1 MLAIFD
7 AIAPVFLVILAGVLV
22 ERAGML
28 ARETGRIVSVLVVNV
43 TLPCLLFN
51 LMTQVT
57 VEQLSRGWWW
67 FATAFLPLVILWS
80 WAGVELLRKVPFGPA
95 VIFGFSTVFF
105 NAAFVGL
112 PVVMNLFPGNPQA
125 MTVAGLCVVASNSA
139 GLTGQI
145 CLDAWNRHRREGAGG
160 AKEASPQGGFAS
172 SCWRLFRQYVLGN
185 TVLVATIIG
194 LTLAVL
200 EIPLWK
206 PAAKAVHMLG
216 MLSPTAMLFVF
227 GFNLCTFLQKAAS
240 GRRGLFFHSFL
251 VSLAK
256 LLGFPAA
263 TWACLAHFGYSQE
276 WLAVT
281 VVMCATG
288 TGIVTSVFAEV
299 YGAEP
304 EETALTVAVTN
315 VMSFFSLLFFVWLL
329 KGAGHMA

>member
-1 MLAIFD
+1 MSAILD
-7 AIAPVFLVILAGVLV
+7 AIAPVFLVILAGVLI

-112 PVVMNLFPGNPQA
+112 PVVMNLFPGNQQA

-145 CLDAWNRHRREGAGG
+145 CLDAWNRHRKAGSG
-160 AKEASPQGGFAS
+160 NAAQIPPQGGYAS
-172 SCWRLFRQYVLGN
+172 ACWRLFRQYVL
-185 TVLVATIIG
+185 
-194 LTLAVL
+194 
-200 EIPLWK
+200 
-206 PAAKAVHMLG
+206 
-216 MLSPTAMLFVF
+216 
-227 GFNLCTFLQKAAS
+227 
-240 GRRGLFFHSFL
+240 
-251 VSLAK
+251 
-256 LLGFPAA
+256 
-263 TWACLAHFGYSQE
+263 
-276 WLAVT
+276 
-281 VVMCATG
+281 
-288 TGIVTSVFAEV
+288 
-299 YGAEP
+299 
-304 EETALTVAVTN
+304 
-315 VMSFFSLLFFVWLL
+315 
-329 KGAGHMA
+329 